1 MTAPSGRAG
10 SLSGPPWRRAELLR
24 VMSYNVKDFTADRA
38 AAARVVRT
46 LRPDV
51 LCLQEVPRRLT
62 TEFRLPSFARACG
75 LYWAGGRL
83 GTGGTAVL
91 TALRVRVHGASRR
104 RLPVRFPDR
113 TRGYAAVDVS
123 LPGWVPITVLSV
135 HLSLGA
141 QERQRHAEAILSALP
156 ERAVVAG
163 DINEGAD
170 GLAHRR
176 LAGRLVLA
184 SGTQPTFPADN
195 PRSALDVILASAGLP
210 TVPPSEH
217 DLADLD
223 VEDLAA
229 ASDHRPVW
237 IDVAATLPARV
248 NAGSLRS
255 LIE

>member
-1 MTAPSGRAG
+1 MTALSGRAG
-10 SLSGPPWRRAELLR
+10 GLPGPPWRRDELLR
-24 VMSYNVKDFTADRA
+24 VMSYNVKDFTADPA
-38 AAARVVRT
+38 AAARVVRA

-51 LCLQEVPRRLT
+51 LCVQEVPRRLT
-62 TEFRLPSFARACG
+62 TEFRLPSFARACD

-83 GTGGTAVL
+83 GTGGTAML
-91 TALRVRVHGASRR
+91 TALRVRVHGTSRR
-104 RLPVRFPDR
+104 RLAVRFPDR

-123 LPGWVPITVLSV
+123 LPGWLPVTVLSV

-141 QERQRHAEAILSALP
+141 EERQRHVEAILSGLP

-184 SGTQPTFPADN
+184 SGTQPTFPADH
-195 PRSALDVILASAGLP
+195 PRSALDVIFASADLP
-210 TVPPSEH
+210 TIPASEQ
-217 DLADLD
+217 DLANLD
-223 VEDLAA
+223 VEDLTA

-237 IDVAATLPARV
+237 IDVVATLPDRG
-248 NAGSLRS
+248 NP
-255 LIE
+255 

>member
-1 MTAPSGRAG
+1 MSAPPGRAG
-10 SLSGPPWRRAELLR
+10 GVPRPPWRRAELLR

-38 AAARVVRT
+38 AAARVVRA
-46 LRPDV
+46 LGPDV

-62 TEFRLPSFARACG
+62 TEFRMPSFARACG

-91 TALRVRVHGASRR
+91 TALRVRVHGTSRR
-104 RLPVRFPDR
+104 RLAVRFPDR
-113 TRGYAAVDVS
+113 SRGYAAVDVS

-141 QERQRHAEAILSALP
+141 EERQRHAEAILSRLP

-163 DINEGAD
+163 DLNEGAD

-184 SGTQPTFPADN
+184 SGTQPTFPAHD
-195 PRSALDVILASAGLP
+195 PRSPLDFIYASADLR
-210 TVPPSEH
+210 TVPASEQ
-217 DLADLD
+217 DLAHLD
-223 VEDLAA
+223 VEDLVA

-237 IDVAATLPARV
+237 LDVAATLP
-248 NAGSLRS
+248 
-255 LIE
+255 

>member
-10 SLSGPPWRRAELLR
+10 GVPGPARHPTGQLR

-38 AAARVVRT
+38 AAARVVRA

-91 TALRVRVHGASRR
+91 TALRVRVHGTSRR
-104 RLPVRFPDR
+104 RLTVRFPDR

-123 LPGWVPITVLSV
+123 LPGWVPITVVSV

-141 QERQRHAEAILSALP
+141 QERQRHAGAILSRLP

-163 DINEGAD
+163 DLNEGTD
-170 GLAHRR
+170 GLAHRS

-184 SGTQPTFPADN
+184 SGTQPTFPAHD
-195 PRSALDVILASAGLP
+195 PRSPLDFIFASADLP
-210 TVPPSEH
+210 TVPASQQ
-217 DLADLD
+217 DLANLD

-237 IDVAATLPARV
+237 IDVAATRPR
-248 NAGSLRS
+248 RS
-255 LIE
+255 PPTIE